1 MGLFKCIVNSFVM
14 TENLIGKGGCA
25 EVYKGCLADGRFI
38 AVKRMNKGSLEDR
51 EENFLSEVGTI
62 AHVDHP
68 NTAKMIGYGVEGGAY
83 LVLKL
88 SSKGSLG
95 SLLRGLSQNFS
106 TQGSHTCFF

>member
-106 TQGSHTCFF
+106 S